1 MAKVRPVLKQEARE
15 IGEAALG
22 FLAADPDRLIR
33 FLQLT
38 GTSPAELRRQADAD
52 STLAAVLSHLLD
64 DESLLLVFAA
74 EVGIAADRIGPAAAL
89 LAGAR
94 EGRP

>member
-1 MAKVRPVLKQEARE
+1 MPKVRPVSRQEARE

-22 FLAADPDRLIR
+22 FLAAEPDRLIR

-38 GTSPAELRRQADAD
+38 GTSPADLRRQADAD
-52 STLAAVLSHLLD
+52 ATLVAVLSHLLD

-74 EVGIAADRIGPAAAL
+74 ESGVAADRIGPATAL
-89 LAGAR
+89 LAGSR
-94 EGRP
+94 EHRP